1 MRTLQQIGESIPGDG
16 DKHKHHFQGTRH
28 LERYEQYFSEFRE
41 EECNILEIGVSAGH
55 SLKVWETYFPNATI
69 YGVDIQ
75 PACDRHNT
83 TRTKIKIGSQIDDN
97 FMESIGEEAG
107 NFKIILDDG
116 SHVGS
121 HIIQTLK
128 TMWKYLEPGGYYIFE
143 DTFVTRTVNPIKRWP
158 GYREGGFVDI
168 PEEDYEE
175 NDRDNYDIGKSR
187 HIVDE
192 FIMEALAGMDENI
205 YKLKDFNASP
215 LGDYP
220 IESMQFYS
228 NIQIIRK
235 AKKI

>member
-1 MRTLQQIGESIPGDG
+1 MKTLQQIGESIPGDG
-16 DKHKHHFQGTRH
+16 DKHKHHFQGTTH
-28 LERYEQYFSEFRE
+28 LQRYEQYLSEFRE

-55 SLKVWETYFPNATI
+55 SVKMWEEYFPNATV
-69 YGVDIQ
+69 YGVDVQ
-75 PACDRHNT
+75 PACARHNT
-83 TRTKIKIGSQIDDN
+83 TKIKIGSQIDDN

-107 NFKIILDDG
+107 NFKFIIDDG

-143 DTFVTRTVNPIKRWP
+143 DTLVTRTVNPLKRWP

-168 PEEDYEE
+168 PEEEYEE
-175 NDRDNYDIGKSR
+175 DDSDNYNIGKSR
-187 HIVDE
+187 HVVDE
-192 FIMEALAGMDENI
+192 FIMEALAQMDGNI
-205 YKLKDFNASP
+205 YTLKDFNSSP

-220 IESMQFYS
+220 IESIHFYS

-235 AKKI
+235 ARKI

>member
-16 DKHKHHFQGTRH
+16 DKHKHHFQGTTH
-28 LERYEQYFSEFRE
+28 LERYEQYFSELRE
-41 EECNILEIGVSAGH
+41 EEFNILEIGVSAGH

-107 NFKIILDDG
+107 NFKIIVDDG
-116 SHVGS
+116 SHVGD
-121 HIIQTLK
+121 HMIHTLK
-128 TMWKYLEPGGYYIFE
+128 TMWKYLAPEGYYIFE
-143 DTFVTRTVNPIKRWP
+143 DTGTTRTINPIKRWP

-187 HIVDE
+187 HIVDDWIVEELNSMDSNIYNEENFATTLEEYPLE
-192 FIMEALAGMDENI
+192 FIH
-205 YKLKDFNASP
+205 
-215 LGDYP
+215 
-220 IESMQFYS
+220 FYTCL
-228 NIQIIRK
+228 QIMRK
-235 AKKI
+235 AKNK